1 MLSLLSALVLLQQ
14 PIISVSKDTTRDTTE
29 IRRDSTRHMEA
40 RRDSVR
46 RAKMRAMHD
55 VVVSPEMMASAYK
68 DPEARALVARA
79 RVARFEQDSTLTSYD
94 ATARERV
101 TAGMSLSASGPEKLL
116 LRSETASRVRWQRG
130 RGVLIDVLG
139 ARTVFPMFFP
149 GPRVLPDFLEMDP
162 VPYFPG
168 REQLPSFEGSKM
180 TAKTDEGIFLHPL
193 DRGAEAY
200 YTFRSGDSITFRLP
214 DGKTIRLRAVEVQAR
229 KPEAQFIV
237 GSLWFDVATGHL
249 VRGAFR
255 PAAPF
260 DIVKFVL
267 EEDPHA
273 FDDVPK
279 AVKPI
284 IFPMELNVAAFT
296 VEYGLHE
303 QRWWMPRVQTVE
315 GRARVGF
322 MRVPFSMEQ
331 SYSYASVNGTDT
343 IPRLFASTEDSLR
356 HKPGDSLYK
365 SRQDSIKAANKARR
379 DSLRAERETDSITTK
394 DGRRVRY
401 SRRNRGMEIDD
412 DPDFKGF
419 SCSGKDTTITKSFR
433 YDGTLPVRI
442 VVPCDTVALLHSA
455 ELPPSIYDNG
465 EQLFD
470 LKERDQLVQ
479 ELTIG
484 LQPGWDPQPIEWHY
498 GIENSLIRYNRVD
511 ALDAGVQA
519 TRDFGSGYTGS
530 LEARVS
536 TGGPYLWGEAHFARS
551 DGFRKYD
558 IGLYN
563 RLSSVNDWGDPLT
576 FRASLN
582 AFILGQDLGFYYKA
596 WGGELTSNTLSN
608 TGFTW
613 RVFAE
618 QQTNAP
624 VATNTSIPNWIN
636 GHEFSY
642 NVQTPMTNAFGAQVR
657 LRDQLGLDPHGWR
670 ESYDARAEGGL
681 GTFQYG
687 RVAVDAT
694 IGHGLGKYLDWQL
707 GAGGGTSFGDLPPQR
722 DWFLGGAWT
731 IRGQQPGTEAGN
743 AYWLGHAELGS
754 SFVAVRPTLFFD
766 IGWAGD
772 RTDWQHIGIPS
783 SGVGV
788 GLSFMDGLFRM
799 DLAHA
804 VQPTGGF
811 ILDFSTSAR
820 F

>member
-1 MLSLLSALVLLQQ
+1 MITLLSALVLLQQ
-14 PIISVSKDTTRDTTE
+14 PIISVSTDTE
-29 IRRDSTRHMEA
+29 QVSRDSTHNMEA
-40 RRDSVR
+40 MRDSVR

-55 VVVSPEMMASAYK
+55 VVVTPEMMATAYK
-68 DPEARALVARA
+68 DPQARELIARA
-79 RVARFEQDSTLTSYD
+79 RVARLEQDSTLTSYD
-94 ATARERV
+94 ATARERI
-101 TAGMSLSASGPEKLL
+101 TAGMSLSSGGPEKLL

-130 RGVLIDVLG
+130 RGVLIDLLG
-139 ARTVFPMFFP
+139 ARTVFPMFFS
-149 GPRVLPDFLEMDP
+149 GPRVLGDFLEMDP

-168 REQLPSFEGSKM
+168 REQLPSFEG
-180 TAKTDEGIFLHPL
+180 AKRADKTVEGVFLHPL

-200 YTFRSGDSITFRLP
+200 YTFRTADSITFRLP

-229 KPEAQFIV
+229 KPDAQFIV
-237 GSLWFDVATGHL
+237 GSLWFDVSTGHL

-273 FDDVPK
+273 FDDVP
-279 AVKPI
+279 AVVKPI

-331 SYSYASVNGTDT
+331 SFSYASVNGTDT
-343 IPRLFASTEDSLR
+343 IPRLFASLDDSLR
-356 HKPGDSLYK
+356 HLPGDSLYK
-365 SRQDSIKAANKARR
+365 ARQDSIHAAHMARR
-379 DSLRAERETDSITTK
+379 DSVRAVERHEDSITTK
-394 DGRRVRY
+394 DGRRVVV
-401 SRRNRGMEIDD
+401 RRRGNGIDD
-412 DPDFKGF
+412 DPDFQGF
-419 SCSGKDTTITKSFR
+419 HCSGKDTTITKSFR
-433 YDGTLPVRI
+433 YDGTLPVRV
-442 VVPCDTVALLHSA
+442 VVPCDTTALLHSA

-470 LKERDQLVQ
+470 LKERDQLVK

-484 LQPGWDPQPIEWHY
+484 LQPGWDPQPYEWHY

-511 ALDAGVQA
+511 GLDAGAQVS
-519 TRDFGSGYTGS
+519 RDFGSGYTGS

-536 TGGPYLWGEAHFARS
+536 TGGPYLWGEAHFSRS
-551 DGFRKYD
+551 DGYRTYD

-563 RLSSVNDWGDPLT
+563 RLNSANDWGDPLT

-596 WGGELTSNTLSN
+596 WGGELTSKPLSSS
-608 TGFTW
+608 GFTW

-624 VATNTSIPNWIN
+624 VATNVSIPNWIN
-636 GHEFSY
+636 GHDFSY
-642 NVQTPMTNAFGAQVR
+642 NVETPMTNAFGAQVR
-657 LRDQLGLDPHGWR
+657 LRDQIGLDPHGWR

-687 RVAVDAT
+687 RVALDGTV
-694 IGHGLGKYLDWQL
+694 GHGLGKYLDWQL
-707 GAGGGTSFGDLPPQR
+707 GAGAGTLFGDLPPQR

-731 IRGQQPGTEAGN
+731 IRGQQPGTVAGD

-772 RTDWQHIGIPS
+772 RNDWRHIGIPT